1 MGPVRPP
8 RWQAKVM
15 NIRVPLPLAAILLAI
30 LVVAAVLL
38 LGYPR
43 LAYMRQTVS
52 SYEAALALWRA
63 ANPTR
68 YTAVVVS
75 DSLTQPTGGTNTIR
89 VERGRIVS
97 AENPQ
102 CPNCPI
108 QEFDGLTIESLFQRI
123 ERECLHDFP
132 NQLCNVAYDRNLG
145 YPLRLD
151 TYPYNREGQER
162 PSITVDSVL
171 LESER

>member
-1 MGPVRPP
+1 
-8 RWQAKVM
+8 M
-15 NIRVPLPLAAILLAI
+15 NIRVPLPLAAILLVI

-43 LAYMRQTVS
+43 YAYARQAAS
-52 SYEAALALWRA
+52 SYEEALAIWRA

-75 DSLTQPTGGTNTIR
+75 NSLTQPTGGTNTIR
-89 VERGRIVS
+89 VERGRVVS

-102 CPNCPI
+102 CPDCPV
-108 QEFDGLTIESLFQRI
+108 QEFDALTIESLFQRI

-132 NQLCNVAYDRNLG
+132 TQLCNVAYDQNLG
-145 YPLRLD
+145 YPVRID

-162 PSITVDSVL
+162 PSITVNSVL
-171 LESER
+171 LEPEG